1 MADAVTIRKTGKAE
15 MAYVGEKPWHGLG
28 QQLTADADLNT
39 WTREAGM
46 DWKISRSRVR
56 YGEGDNQRVIEDQHV
71 LFRSDTKDHLG
82 IVSDTYKLVQPKEV
96 MEFFRDLLPEGYSM
110 NTAGTLFGGRKF
122 WALASIGEEAVVVGQ
137 DRLRGYL
144 LLASSADG
152 STKTTARPTTVR
164 VVCNNTLQMS
174 LSERSDLTV
183 NVSHRSHF
191 NANDVKKRLGL
202 ARGQFAEFMRATRQL
217 AATPVR
223 GADAA
228 KDFIGSLLAD
238 TKMVTKADVTQSKP
252 FLEISRLFNG
262 EGLGATMDGVDGT
275 YWGMVNAVTE
285 YVDHRARATTDANR
299 LDSAWFGRGDDL
311 KSQALYKALALV

>member
-15 MAYVGEKPWHGLG
+15 MAYVGETPWHGLG
-28 QQLTADADLNT
+28 QRLSDGADLDT

-56 YGEGDNQRVIEDQHV
+56 YGEGANQRVIEDQHV

-82 IVSDTYKLVQPKEV
+82 IVSDSYKLVQPKEV

-122 WALASIGEEAVVVGQ
+122 WALASIGEEAVVVGK
-137 DRLRGYL
+137 DKIRGFL

-174 LSERSDLTV
+174 LSEKTDLAV
-183 NVSHRSHF
+183 NVSHRSTF
-191 NANDVKKRLGL
+191 NHTDVKKRLGL
-202 ARGQFAEFMRATRQL
+202 ARGQFAEFMRATRKL
-217 AATPVR
+217 AAAPVR
-223 GADAA
+223 STEDAR
-228 KDFIGSLLAD
+228 DFIGSLLVD
-238 TKMVTKADVTQSKP
+238 TKMVTKADVTQAKP

-262 EGLGATMDGVDGT
+262 DGLGATLDGVDGT
-275 YWGMVNAVTE
+275 YWGLVNAVTQ
-285 YVDHRARATTDANR
+285 YVDHSARATTDANR

-311 KSQALYKALALV
+311 KSQALYKALELV